1 MMRAGLTSIVMVSYF
16 TGPCL
21 DAAIESVLDQ
31 PEPLELLVVD
41 NGNPRDVVT
50 SLQIWTTR
58 EPRLRVLSG
67 HGNVGFGA
75 ACNLGALQASGE
87 FLLLV
92 NPDGVLPPD
101 GLARFLAHAAT
112 RRAPFL
118 IGPCVLDGEGRE
130 QSGSR
135 QMELTPLSAIG
146 GRLGLGL
153 ILPAARYNLAGSP
166 LPAGL
171 KPVAG
176 TSGSCMFMRRADF
189 WAIGGF
195 DEGYFLYVEDV
206 DLCLRFRRNG
216 GDVLFAP
223 DIAFRH
229 LGGTSDAPRI
239 VVERHKARGF
249 RRYFATH
256 FPATTWPV
264 RMLLEAAISAQFAWR
279 GLRAWLHTRR

>member
-1 MMRAGLTSIVMVSYF
+1 MTRPGLTTVVMVSYF

-21 DAAIESVLDQ
+21 DAAIKAVLDQ
-31 PEPLELLVVD
+31 PEPLEMLVVD
-41 NGNPRDVVT
+41 NGNSPGVVAALE
-50 SLQIWTTR
+50 SWAAR
-58 EPRLRVLSG
+58 ELRLRVVSG
-67 HGNVGFGA
+67 HGNIGFGA
-75 ACNLGALQASGE
+75 ACNLGARQGSGE

-112 RRAPFL
+112 WRAPFL
-118 IGPCVLDGEGRE
+118 IGPCVLDAEGRE

-135 QMELTPLSAIG
+135 HRELTPLSAIG
-146 GRLGLGL
+146 GRLGLGR
-153 ILPAARYNLAGSP
+153 ILPAARYNLEGTP
-166 LPAGL
+166 LPREL
-171 KPVAG
+171 EPVAG

-189 WAIGGF
+189 LAIGGF

-206 DLCLRFRRNG
+206 DLCLRFRQAG

-229 LGGTSDAPRI
+229 VGGTSDAPRV
-239 VVERHKARGF
+239 VVERHKAQGF

-256 FPATTWPV
+256 FPDTPWPM
-264 RMLLEAAISAQFAWR
+264 RLLLDAAISAQFAWR
-279 GLRAWLHTRR
+279 SARAWLHARR

>member
-1 MMRAGLTSIVMVSYF
+1 MTEAALTSVVMVSYF

-21 DAAIESVLDQ
+21 DAAIEGVLSQ
-31 PEPLELLVVD
+31 PEPVELLVVD
-41 NGNPRDVVT
+41 NGNPPGLVDV
-50 SLQIWTTR
+50 LRNWALR
-58 EPRLRVLSG
+58 EPRLRILSG
-67 HGNVGFGA
+67 HGNIGFGA
-75 ACNLGALQASGE
+75 ACNLGAREARGE

-112 RRAPFL
+112 RRSPFL
-118 IGPCVLDGEGRE
+118 IGPCVLDAEGRE

-146 GRLGLGL
+146 GRLGLGRVF
-153 ILPAARYNLAGSP
+153 PAARYNLAGTP

-171 KPVAG
+171 EPVAG

-229 LGGTSDAPRI
+229 VGGTSDAPRI

-256 FPATTWPV
+256 FPATSWPM
-264 RMLLEAAISAQFAWR
+264 RLLLEAAIAAQFAWR
-279 GLRAWLHTRR
+279 AVRALLHARR